1 MLVKTKRALRERR
14 HKRIRKKIK
23 GTIDRP
29 RLCVFRSLKQIYAQ
43 LVDDEE
49 GRTLVG
55 VSSLSSEVRTLKS
68 TKTEIAKAVGT
79 LLGKKALEKGIRTVV
94 FDRGGYKYHGR
105 VKALADGAREAG
117 LLF

>member
-1 MLVKTKRALRERR
+1 MLVKVKRALRERR
-14 HKRIRKKIK
+14 HRRIRKKVK

-29 RLCVFRSLKQIYAQ
+29 RLCVFRSLKHIYAQ
-43 LVDDEE
+43 LIDDGE
-49 GRTLVG
+49 GRTLVSA
-55 VSSLSSEVRTLKS
+55 SSLSPEIKALKG

-79 LLGKKALEKGIRTVV
+79 LLGKKAQEKGIRTVV

-105 VKALADGAREAG
+105 VRALADGAREAG